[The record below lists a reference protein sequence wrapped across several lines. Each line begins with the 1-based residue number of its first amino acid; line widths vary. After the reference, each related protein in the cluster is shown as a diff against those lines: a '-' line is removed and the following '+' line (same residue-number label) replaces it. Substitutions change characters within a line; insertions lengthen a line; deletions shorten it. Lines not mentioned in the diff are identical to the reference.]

1 MITTELTIVANQR
14 PETLERIFR
23 VIRHRGF
30 QVVAMKMKTENEKI
44 WCDVEISSERPI
56 YLLIHQ
62 LIKLHD
68 VIDVTADEDCPFDE

>member
-1 MITTELTIVANQR
+1 MITTELTIVANHR

-30 QVVAMKMKTENEKI
+30 SVEKMQMKLENQKI
-44 WCDVEISSERPI
+44 WCDLGVTGDRPI

-62 LIKLHD
+62 LVKLHD
-68 VIDVTADEDCPFDE
+68 VIDVTSDEDCPFDE

>member
-1 MITTELTIVANQR
+1 MMQTELTIVANHR

-30 QVVAMKMKTENEKI
+30 SVITMQMKLENDKL
-44 WCDVEISSERPI
+44 WCDLCVQSDRSIH
-56 YLLIHQ
+56 LLIHQ

-68 VIDVTADEDCPFDE
+68 VIDVTSDEE